1 MPLLVVGSIALDTV
15 QTPHGR
21 VENVLGGSAV
31 YFSYAANFFNH
42 VRLVGVVGKDFPQE
56 YKQILASKNVDIS
69 GLEVVEGKTFR
80 WSGCYEGAMNAAQ
93 TLLTELN
100 VFATFEPK
108 IPHLFR
114 DSKFIFLANG
124 GPATQ
129 KSVLKQIHAPKLI
142 VADTMNLWINEQR
155 DELLDLMRQVDGLVL
170 NEEEARLLTREMNLI
185 KAGKQILK
193 VGLKFVVIKKGEH
206 GAMLVSPEG
215 FFICPAYP
223 TEHVKDPTGAGDS
236 FAGGMM
242 GYLAK
247 TRDISHWNLKRALI
261 YGTIVA
267 SFNVED
273 FSLNRFHQITLDD
286 IEKRYKEFISMVSF

>member
-15 QTPHGR
+15 QTPHGKA
-21 VENVLGGSAV
+21 EEVLGGSAV

-42 VRLVGVVGKDFPQE
+42 VRLVGVVGKDFPRE
-56 YKQILASKNVDIS
+56 HKELLASKNVDVS
-69 GLEVVEGKTFR
+69 GIEEVEGKTFR

-129 KSVLKQIHAPKLI
+129 KSVLKQIQAPKLI

-155 DELLDLMRQVDGLVL
+155 DELLDLLNQVDGLVL
-170 NEEEARLLTREMNLI
+170 NEDEARLLTKEMNLI

-193 VGLKFVVIKKGEH
+193 LGLKFVVVKKGEH
-206 GAMLVSPEG
+206 GAMLVSHEG
-215 FFICPAYP
+215 FFVCPAYP
-223 TEHVKDPTGAGDS
+223 SEHVKDPTGAGDS

-247 TRDISHWNLKRALI
+247 TRDTSLQNLKRALV

-267 SFNVED
+267 SFNIED
-273 FSLNRFHQITLDD
+273 FSLNRFHQITAND
-286 IEKRYKEFISMVSF
+286 IEARYKEFVSLVSF

>member
-15 QTPHGR
+15 QTPHGKA
-21 VENVLGGSAV
+21 EDVLGGSAV

-56 YKQILASKNVDIS
+56 HKQMLANKNVDIS
-69 GLEVVEGKTFR
+69 GIEVAEGKTFR
-80 WSGCYEGAMNAAQ
+80 WSGCYEGTMNAAQ

-129 KSVLKQIHAPKLI
+129 KSVLNQIHAPKLI

-155 DELLDLMRQVDGLVL
+155 NELLDLLNQVDGLVL
-170 NEEEARLLTREMNLI
+170 NEDEARLLTREMNLI

-193 VGLKFVVIKKGEH
+193 LGLKFVVIKKGEH
-206 GAMLVSPEG
+206 GAILVSSEG

-223 TEHVKDPTGAGDS
+223 SEHVKDPTGAGDS

-247 TRDISHWNLKRALI
+247 TRDTSLQNLKRALV

-267 SFNVED
+267 SFNIED
-273 FSLNRFHQITLDD
+273 FSLNRFHQITIED
-286 IEKRYKEFISMVSF
+286 IETRYKEFLSLVSF